1 MTIKELR
8 MKTGMTQKA
17 FAEYFNIPV
26 RTIQDWESERRT
38 PPEYVVEL
46 IEYKIKKE
54 DLMMKLVELNEGNR
68 REIVSGSLE
77 EIVTYLKKN
86 PDIYE
91 WINER
96 ELETEALMGKDRYEP
111 SLVSLN
117 LDNIETLRDLEN
129 EIEKLDLGWWTLVIE

>member
-1 MTIKELR
+1 
-8 MKTGMTQKA
+8 
-17 FAEYFNIPV
+17 
-26 RTIQDWESERRT
+26 
-38 PPEYVVEL
+38 
-46 IEYKIKKE
+46 
-54 DLMMKLVELNEGNR
+54 MKLVELNEGNR

-111 SLVSLN
+111 NLVSLDLN
-117 LDNIETLRDLEN
+117 SIETLKDLES
-129 EIEKLDLGWWTLVIE
+129 ELEKLDLGWWTLVIE